1 MKHGTC
7 IHFNGTLNDAC
18 KRGVNYEVNWPKS
31 PKPCIQ
37 FIEKSVRGGTV
48 LKPGEE
54 PAERKPFP
62 GADTAKPCPFWE
74 APTDEQVQAD
84 REALD
89 RGMQATL
96 AAMKLAGAWR
106 VFGNLQGQRY
116 TKGGWKATLAK
127 LMTECRAEAARRRIP
142 FESFSLQ
149 DCRPKGVSDKM
160 ARGDTDVQDAALHS
174 SGRMIAQVYD
184 RRRVRVA
191 KPAG

>member
-7 IHFNGTLNDAC
+7 IHFNGTINDAC

-74 APTDEQVQAD
+74 APTDEQVQAG

-89 RGMQATL
+89 RSMRDTM
-96 AAMKLAGAWR
+96 AAMKLANAWR
-106 VFGNLQGQRY
+106 VKPKPDANRHEVVVCPACQGRLHLNQSSY
-116 TKGGWKATLAK
+116 NGHVHGKCETQG
-127 LMTECRAEAARRRIP
+127 C
-142 FESFSLQ
+142 
-149 DCRPKGVSDKM
+149 VSWM
-160 ARGDTDVQDAALHS
+160 
-174 SGRMIAQVYD
+174 
-184 RRRVRVA
+184 
-191 KPAG
+191 